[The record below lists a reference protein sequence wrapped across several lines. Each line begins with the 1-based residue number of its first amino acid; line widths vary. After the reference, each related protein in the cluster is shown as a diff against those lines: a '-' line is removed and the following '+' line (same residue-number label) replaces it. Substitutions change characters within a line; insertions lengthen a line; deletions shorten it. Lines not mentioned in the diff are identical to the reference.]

1 MAKRKR
7 KKTVQE
13 IKRLQREYHDL
24 ARSANNRMT
33 RLEKLAKNPEYAAVL
48 GYAYKDAAY
57 DLKHIFGGASRF
69 PQDISRM
76 SANDTNIRK
85 MKQYIRSIKNFLEAP
100 SSTKKGVD
108 KVYRHRASTIN
119 RKYKTNFTVN
129 DMHVFFDTTVWKKLN
144 ARYSSESALKVVD
157 TVQKN
162 YKEILAEAEEA
173 RQNNLTVDYESLKD
187 VEGRDFNKGMSKKD
201 KSVIETLAEMFSHG
215 FEP

>member
-1 MAKRKR
+1 MAKR

-13 IKRLQREYHDL
+13 IKRLQKEYGEL

-33 RLEKLAKNPEYAAVL
+33 RLEKLAKNPEYKAVL

-57 DLKHIFGGASRF
+57 DLKHIFGGSSRF
-69 PQDISRM
+69 PQDITKM
-76 SANDTNIRK
+76 SANDTNIRQ
-85 MKQYIRSIKNFLEAP
+85 MKQYIRSLKNFLDAP
-100 SSTKKGVD
+100 SSTKKGID

-129 DMHVFFDTTVWKKLN
+129 DMRVFFDTSVWKKLT
-144 ARYSSESALKVVD
+144 AKFSSESALKVVD

-162 YKEILAEAEEA
+162 YKEILSEADEA
-173 RQNNLTVDYESLKD
+173 RQNNLTVNYESLTD
-187 VEGRDFNKGMSKKD
+187 VEGRDFNKELSKKD
-201 KSVIETLAEMFSHG
+201 RSVIETLAEMFSQG